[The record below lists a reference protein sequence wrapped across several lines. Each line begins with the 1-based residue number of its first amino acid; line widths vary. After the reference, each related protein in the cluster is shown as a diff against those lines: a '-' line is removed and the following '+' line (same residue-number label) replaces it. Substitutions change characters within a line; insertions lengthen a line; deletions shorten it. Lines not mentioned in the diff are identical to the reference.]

1 MPHFTLLNI
10 PLVRRTLLL
19 LVGLLAG
26 WTAPIA
32 ALAQA
37 PTNDDPCGAVV
48 LSPQGPLCTTSTLST
63 NLGATTTV
71 PNGYGNT
78 GNPLDV
84 WFKFTTAAS
93 GASSFGATITVNG
106 NPASFVQLFSAPS
119 CAGPFAPIAFSASN
133 QANTTA
139 PRLITGSLQASTTYY
154 VRVSGNASFNDVP
167 GPFTICVS
175 DGPGVPSCGSPVVG
189 QFTATSATSGT
200 ISFTPG
206 LNNSPTGPFLVTVQ
220 NTTTQ
225 TQVGTPFTVTASPIT
240 LNGLVAGNSY
250 SVTVATSCPA
260 GGQASGSNSF
270 NLAVSNDDPCG
281 AIALPV
287 GSTCAYT
294 TSNNA
299 NATASTGNFG
309 SNTGTCSN
317 RGSHDVWFTF
327 TTAAAGQ
334 TGSTGVTV
342 STNGQASAAGTLRV
356 YAAATCSGPFTPLG
370 CSTSTFASGP
380 GAAGPLVVSNLVP
393 NTTYYVRVDEGGF
406 FNTGIPG
413 SFSIC
418 VVGAVGCA
426 APTQFYSGIVGAT
439 TAPLFWTAGNGNQSY
454 TITYTAQG
462 GTPQTVTAP
471 AGSTYTLTNLTPGT
485 RYTVSLVGNCAGGN
499 ASTAVTTTFTTAIVN
514 DEPCGA
520 VAVPLS
526 GASCT
531 APTSVSFFGAT
542 TTAPS
547 PLGYANP
554 GCDNSTSPNDVWF
567 TFTTATSGP
576 AATGA
581 TLSAAGTDIYEVRVF
596 SGPGCTGPFVQ
607 VGCAAAPSNG
617 SVPPL
622 TLTGLTPGTT
632 YYVKLTGYT
641 NGSNPTS
648 LCIVNPAPCPGP
660 TGLTA
665 GTLTSTS
672 ATLSFTPGAGSTGY
686 VVTYQAAGGAV
697 QTVSPAPVGSPVVL
711 NGLTPSTSYTTTV
724 QAVCPAGLG
733 APLIVTFTTPATP
746 PSAPANDECATA
758 TPLTAIGTNT
768 CGTLLTGTV
777 TGATSSAGAPAPG
790 CASYQGGDVWYSLVV
805 PANGVLQVET
815 GAAGSSLSDTGLA
828 LYSGNCGSLTLLGC
842 NDDIGGGN
850 NFSRLRQTGLAP
862 GSTVYA
868 RVWRYANA
876 TLGGDFTICAQ
887 TDAACPAVTGL
898 VAGSIT
904 GSAATL
910 TFSGPA
916 NATGYT
922 VTYQAAN
929 GAVQTQT
936 ATASPVVL
944 SGLSNSTTYTATVT
958 TTCGPGQT
966 STAATVTFI
975 TTAPCPAVTNV
986 AVSNLTGTSATLTF
1000 TAPAAASGGFTITLT
1015 PTSGGPSQTL
1025 TATTSPVQLTGLTAL
1040 TGYTVSIVGNCGGGL
1055 NSAPATASFFSTAYC
1070 TSALGGSCG
1079 GQNLTNVSIATTPLN
1094 NTSTCATTG
1103 TGGSTAAYSSYPA
1116 AGSTTAD
1123 LVRGRTYSINLTSD
1137 GSTDLSLWIDFNRN
1151 GQFEASEHTQVVLN
1165 GIANLPATATFAVP
1179 ATAQLGLTGLRVRSR
1194 SSGAGN
1200 GPGDACTGFGS
1211 GETEDYLVTL
1221 VDAVVNSTQNAL
1233 AAQISLYPN
1242 PARHLATLH
1251 LPAALARQATTVVL
1265 YNALGQS
1272 VRQLALPATTDAS
1285 GSSTPLDLV
1294 GLPSGVY
1301 ALRINTAAGLLT
1313 KRLVVE

>member
-1 MPHFTLLNI
+1 MSHFTLLTI
-10 PLVRRTLLL
+10 PVFRRALLL
-19 LVGLLAG
+19 LVGLLAS
-26 WTAPIA
+26 WVLPIA
-32 ALAQA
+32 ARAQA
-37 PTNDDPCGAVV
+37 PANDDPCGAVV
-48 LSPQGPLCTTSTLST
+48 LSPQGPLCTAPTVST
-63 NLGATTTV
+63 NLNATTTT

-78 GNPLDV
+78 GNPQDV
-84 WFKFTTAAS
+84 WFKFTTTAT
-93 GASSFGATITVNG
+93 GAGSFGATITVNG

-119 CAGPFAPIAFSASN
+119 CSGPFAPIAFSSSN

-154 VRVSGNASFNDVP
+154 VRVSGNTSFGDAP

-175 DGPGVPSCGSPVVG
+175 DGPGVPACGSPVVG
-189 QFTATSATSGT
+189 QFTATSSTSGT
-200 ISFTPG
+200 IAFTPG
-206 LNNSPTGPFLVTVQ
+206 LNNSTTGPFLVTVR

-225 TQVGTPFTVTASPIT
+225 TQVGTPFTVTSSPIT
-240 LNGLVAGNSY
+240 LTGLVAGNSY
-250 SVTVATSCPA
+250 SVTVATSCPT

-270 NLAVSNDDPCG
+270 NLPVNNDDPCG
-281 AIALPV
+281 AVALPV
-287 GSTCAYT
+287 GSTCSYIVG
-294 TSNNA
+294 NNA
-299 NATASTGNFG
+299 NATASNGNFG

-342 STNGQASAAGTLRV
+342 STNGQSSAAGTLRV
-356 YAAATCSGPFTPLG
+356 YAAATCAGPFTPLG
-370 CSTSTFASGP
+370 CSTSTLVTSP

-406 FNTGIPG
+406 FNTGFPG
-413 SFSIC
+413 TFSIC

-426 APTQFYSGIVGAT
+426 APTQLYSGVVGAT

-471 AGSTYTLTNLTPGT
+471 AGNTYTLTNLTPGT

-499 ASTAVTTTFTTAIVN
+499 TSTAATTSFTTAIVN

-520 VAVPLS
+520 VAVPLG
-526 GASCT
+526 GAACAT
-531 APTSVSFFGAT
+531 PTSVSFFGAT

-554 GCDNSTSPNDVWF
+554 GCYNSASPNDVWF
-567 TFTTATSGP
+567 TFTTAASGA

-581 TLSAAGTDIYEVRVF
+581 TLSASSSDIYEMRVF
-596 SGPGCTGPFVQ
+596 SGPGCTGPFTQ
-607 VGCAAAPSNG
+607 IGCVAQPGSN
-617 SVPPL
+617 STVPPL
-622 TLTGLTPGTT
+622 TLTGLTPATT
-632 YYVKLTGYT
+632 YFVKLTG
-641 NGSNPTS
+641 NSNASNPAS
-648 LCIVNPAPCPGP
+648 LCIVDPAPCPGP
-660 TGLTA
+660 TGLTV
-665 GTLTSTS
+665 GTLTSNS
-672 ATLSFTPGAGSTGY
+672 ATLSFTAGAGSTSY

-697 QTVSPAPVGSPVVL
+697 QTVSPAPVASPVVL
-711 NGLTPSTSYTTTV
+711 SGLNPSTSYTATV
-724 QAVCPAGLG
+724 RAVCSAGLG
-733 APLIVTFTTPATP
+733 APLVVTFTTPAVAP
-746 PSAPANDECATA
+746 GAPANDDCAGA
-758 TPLTAIGTNT
+758 TPLTSIGVNT

-777 TGATSSAGAPAPG
+777 TGATSSTGAPAPG

-815 GAAGSSLSDTGLA
+815 GASGSGLSDTGLA
-828 LYSGNCGSLTLLGC
+828 LYSGSCGSLTLLGC

-850 NFSRLRQTGLAP
+850 NFSRLRQTGLTP

-868 RVWRYANA
+868 RVWRYGNA

-898 VAGSIT
+898 VVGNIT

-936 ATASPVVL
+936 ATASPVIL
-944 SGLSNSTTYTATVT
+944 SGLSSSTVYTATVT
-958 TTCGPGQT
+958 TNCGAGQT
-966 STAATVTFI
+966 STAATVTFT

-986 AVSNLTGTSATLTF
+986 AVSNLTGTSATLSF
-1000 TAPAAASGGFTITLT
+1000 TAPAAVSGGFTITLT
-1015 PTSGGPSQTL
+1015 PSGGTSQTI
-1025 TATTSPVQLTGLTAL
+1025 TAATSPVQLTGLTPL
-1040 TGYTVSIVGNCGGGL
+1040 TGYTVSIVGSCGGGL
-1055 NSAPATASFFSTAYC
+1055 SSTATTASFFSTAYC
-1070 TSALGGSCG
+1070 ITALGGACG

-1103 TGGSTAAYSSYPA
+1103 TGSSTAAYSSYPA
-1116 AGSTTAD
+1116 AGTTTAD
-1123 LVRGRTYSINLTSD
+1123 LVRGRTYSISLTSD
-1137 GSTDLSLWIDFNRN
+1137 GSSDLSLWVDFNRN

-1165 GIANLPATATFAVP
+1165 GIANLPATATFTVP

-1194 SSGAGN
+1194 VSGAGN
-1200 GPGDACTGFGS
+1200 GPGDACSTFAS
-1211 GETEDYLVTL
+1211 GETEDYFVTL
-1221 VDAVVNSTQNAL
+1221 TDPVVNSAQSAL
-1233 AAQISLYPN
+1233 AAQIDLYPN
-1242 PARHLATLH
+1242 PARRLATLH
-1251 LPAALARQATTVVL
+1251 LPAALAQRAATAVL
-1265 YNALGQS
+1265 YNALGQP
-1272 VRQLALPATTDAS
+1272 VRKVALPATNTG
-1285 GSSTPLDLV
+1285 GSTTALDLM

-1301 ALRINTAAGLLT
+1301 ALRINTVAGLLT